1 MTPHRIRFV
10 ELSSGGV
17 VGGSLTGALEIIAG
31 LDRRR
36 FAPSLTLLEPKGI
49 EAELVAAG
57 VPVEVLPLPARQRD
71 GERTRLGRA
80 LVRLHDLGMVVVPR
94 ARALAASFR
103 RDRPTLVY
111 LVNGLTSN
119 LDGVIAAALCGVPMI
134 CHEKGFR
141 RVGPVERLMSR
152 WVDRAI
158 CMTDDIAAHYRARGV
173 RAHQFLTIPDGVDP
187 SRFTT
192 GGGDRVRSE
201 VGIPRDAP
209 VVGIVGHIQE
219 WKGQTIVVEAVARAR
234 ERVPEIRCLVVGG
247 VHRAGAEYAA
257 RLRELIAREGLE
269 DRVLLMGARRDVAA
283 CMSAMDVV
291 LHASV
296 TPEPFGRVLIEAM
309 AAGRPLIAPREG
321 GPREIVADGETG
333 LLVPPRDPAAL
344 AAAIVALLSDPA
356 RRAAMSAAAR
366 ARVETLFDI
375 RHQVRA
381 VETVIT
387 DVLDG
392 RRTTMVEAA

>member
-1 MTPHRIRFV
+1 MAPHRIRFV

-36 FAPSLTLLEPKGI
+36 FAPSLTLLERKGI
-49 EAELVAAG
+49 EADLVADG
-57 VPVEVLPLPARQRD
+57 VHVEVLPDLPARQRD
-71 GERTRLGRA
+71 GDRSRFARA

-94 ARALAASFR
+94 ARTLAASFR
-103 RDRPTLVY
+103 RNRPALVY
-111 LVNGLTSN
+111 LVNGLTAN
-119 LDGVIAAALCGVPMI
+119 LDGVIAAALCGVPII

-141 RVGPVERLMSR
+141 RVWPVERIMSR

-173 RAHQFLTIPDGVDP
+173 RAHQFLTIPDGIDP
-187 SRFTT
+187 TRFTT
-192 GGGDRVRSE
+192 GGGERVRDE
-201 VGIPRDAP
+201 LGIAHDAP

-219 WKGQTIVVEAVARAR
+219 WKGQAIVVEAVARAR
-234 ERVPEIRCLVVGG
+234 RRIPDIRCLVVGG
-247 VHRAGAEYAA
+247 VHRAGADYAA
-257 RLRELIAREGLE
+257 RLRELIAHEGLE
-269 DRVLLMGARRDVAA
+269 QNVLLIGARRDVAA

-309 AAGRPLIAPREG
+309 ATGRPLIAPSEG
-321 GPREIVADGETG
+321 GPRQIVVDGETG
-333 LLVPPRDPAAL
+333 LLVPPRDPTAL
-344 AAAIVALLSDPA
+344 ADAIVALLSAPA
-356 RRAAMSAAAR
+356 RRIAMGAAAR
-366 ARVETLFDI
+366 ARVETIFDI

-392 RRTTMVEAA
+392 RRTMVEAA